1 VLQVEGGIYLFG
13 TINSH
18 YQDLLFRFQ
27 NNVAQAIHAVGNLSF
42 DKYRAFRDEAREGTA
57 PFRFIDGELIERFL
71 DVDDHVQEEIC
82 NGLGPDVE
90 AMRNLVEE
98 LKRLH

>member
-1 VLQVEGGIYLFG
+1 VRLSRAVEPTG
-13 TINSH
+13 
-18 YQDLLFRFQ
+18 DLK
-27 NNVAQAIHAVGNLSF
+27 F
-42 DKYRAFRDEAREGTA
+42 DKYRSFRNEQREAEA

-71 DVDDHVQEEIC
+71 DVEESVQEEIC
-82 NGLGPDVE
+82 QGLGPDVE